1 MHSKLGT
8 AYEDISKEKK
18 QMSRLSSTK
27 TSCTVNQDIHFVKVD
42 LKTPQKL
49 LHPSICYIKHQNTQ
63 VTCCK
68 SYKPH
73 LTFHLQD

>member
-8 AYEDISKEKK
+8 ACKDISKEKR

-27 TSCTVNQDIHFVKVD
+27 TSCTGNQDIHFVKVD
-42 LKTPQKL
+42 LKKNKL

-68 SYKPH
+68 SYKLH